1 MDAITEGPREL
12 PAVGEPIRIVIVDD
26 EALMRAGLRL
36 LLDGA
41 DRIVV
46 VGEAGDG
53 MQGVQVIRQMR
64 PDVVLMDIR
73 MPTMTGIEALAELRK
88 LLPEPD
94 QLPRVLMLTAFDT
107 DTFVIDALRT
117 GATGFLLKASSPA
130 VLVAAIH
137 AAAMGQP
144 HISPEALAKLIDAA
158 ASERNADEAGA
169 RPNRSSADA
178 ADSPDAHLDHLSPR
192 EAEIAAMIAAG
203 LTNAQI
209 ASQLFLAL
217 PTVKT
222 HIGRIMEK
230 LGASNRVQVAIAVLE
245 Q

>member
-1 MDAITEGPREL
+1 M
-12 PAVGEPIRIVIVDD
+12 RIVIVDD

-53 MQGVQVIRQMR
+53 RQALEVIRQMR

-94 QLPRVLMLTAFDT
+94 LLPRVLMLTAFDT
-107 DTFVIDALRT
+107 DTFIIDALRA
-117 GATGFLLKASSPA
+117 GATGFLLKASSPT
-130 VLVAAIH
+130 VLVAAIR

-158 ASERNADEAGA
+158 GRERHAEDAGA
-169 RPNRSSADA
+169 PPNGSSVDA
-178 ADSPDAHLDHLSPR
+178 AESRDDLLDHLSPR
-192 EAEIAAMIAAG
+192 EAEIAAMIAEG
-203 LTNAQI
+203 LTNGQI

-245 Q
+245 KYRGPGMLTDRDPRRGPL